1 LPTDCADRSIDRSR
15 GPHAPPAPARV
26 RLALGRGAWAQLRIG
41 RHSRSSRARGRA
53 RSACSSGRS
62 SPHGPGRFC
71 TRERSRVSSAVRNA
85 IARIPR
91 LILRAAASTRKGC
104 REPARL
110 PRPRATGL
118 LEQLSR
124 GVRYGIGLQERQQRA
139 VAFELWAS
147 SRPRLLCRLFSER
160 HGDSTMLSLF
170 RLRQSA
176 AFLVHYCSSR
186 LSYSNPRRGSASG
199 NARRVCNPRPALA
212 CSASG
217 NASTARGSCHFPYGF
232 LAECQ

>member
-1 LPTDCADRSIDRSR
+1 MAVALPTDCADRSIDRSR

-26 RLALGRGAWAQLRIG
+26 RLALGRGDGAAAVLSGQLRIG
-41 RHSRSSRARGRA
+41 RHSRPSRARGRA

-91 LILRAAASTRKGC
+91 LILRAAASARKGC

-212 CSASG
+212 W
-217 NASTARGSCHFPYGF
+217 
-232 LAECQ
+232 